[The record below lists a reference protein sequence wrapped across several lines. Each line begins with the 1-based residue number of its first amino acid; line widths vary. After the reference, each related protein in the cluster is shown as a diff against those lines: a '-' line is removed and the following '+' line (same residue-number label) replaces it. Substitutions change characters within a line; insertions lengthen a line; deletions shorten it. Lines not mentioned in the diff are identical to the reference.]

1 MRRFG
6 ILLVGCALV
15 VAGCTSS
22 GGSDSSARLRSV
34 LLQLKDFPPSWRA
47 FPQPEDAP
55 DLLGDIAVCTGAVE
69 REDPVSLVR
78 SSEFRHGDQRIS
90 STAVELK
97 TTSDVS
103 KRSTSLGRHGV
114 ESCAAQAGRR
124 RVLDAVPDATIIS
137 QTATVQEGGVNV
149 AINFAGEM
157 HGVYTVDSEGR
168 RSKVYVDAV
177 FILGTAFYSDIT
189 FVGVDHPVPATIQH
203 VLTDNVALR
212 EQHA

>member
-1 MRRFG
+1 
-6 ILLVGCALV
+6 
-15 VAGCTSS
+15 
-22 GGSDSSARLRSV
+22 
-34 LLQLKDFPPSWRA
+34 
-47 FPQPEDAP
+47 
-55 DLLGDIAVCTGAVE
+55 
-69 REDPVSLVR
+69 
-78 SSEFRHGDQRIS
+78 
-90 STAVELK
+90 
-97 TTSDVS
+97 
-103 KRSTSLGRHGV
+103 
-114 ESCAAQAGRR
+114 
-124 RVLDAVPDATIIS
+124 VLDAVPDATIIS